1 MRKDPRP
8 VNDRDLFEDRNA
20 LTGDGPEGKLLG
32 PIGTF
37 RHRARYLALLLGF
50 SAASRRYLAKH
61 PGLRW
66 LQRAVYFVLVYL
78 LLSSTLHTI
87 CQNISGHPPALVGLG
102 RPQQGGAGRARRPA
116 RRPTDPLPLP
126 PRHALVGA
134 PPALSRGRA
143 LHVSGGVLRRRG
155 RARPRG
161 SRSSSLCLTFATNV
175 RNAKPA

>member
-20 LTGDGPEGKLLG
+20 LTGDEPEGKLLG

-50 SAASRRYLAKH
+50 SEASRRYLARH

-66 LQRAVYFVLVYL
+66 LRRAVYFVLVYL
-78 LLSSTLHTI
+78 LLSAAIHTI
-87 CQNISGHPPALVGLG
+87 CQNISGQPLPSWASDG
-102 RPQQGGAGRARRPA
+102 PQRGGAGRARRPA

-143 LHVSGGVLRRRG
+143 LRAAGGVLRRRG
-155 RARPRG
+155 RARPQR
-161 SRSSSLCLTFATNV
+161 SRSAPLCLTFAT
-175 RNAKPA
+175 K